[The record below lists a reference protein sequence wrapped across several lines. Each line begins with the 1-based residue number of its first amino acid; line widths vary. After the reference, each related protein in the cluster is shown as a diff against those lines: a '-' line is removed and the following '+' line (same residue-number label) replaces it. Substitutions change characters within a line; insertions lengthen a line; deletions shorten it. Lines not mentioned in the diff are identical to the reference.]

1 MYKLKLICV
10 VVLLTVGVI
19 SCNSSSNCNGEILC
33 QQKNTKILN
42 AVMELNNIGQKVHCT
57 KDRPEIIEQVETVI
71 NKIESSEEL
80 ATLAAIARS
89 LQVYESNQIPT
100 CRNSR
105 SDNVFDQ
112 AYWIC
117 IKKLS
122 KSSESKSKEY
132 LQKIK
137 ESSFLITSEERQ
149 LFDEI
154 LEK

>member
-1 MYKLKLICV
+1 MDKLKLICV
-10 VVLLTVGVI
+10 VILLTIGVI
-19 SCNSSSNCNGEILC
+19 SCNSTSNCNSENFC

-42 AVMELNNIGQKVHCT
+42 AVTELNNIGQKVHCNG
-57 KDRPEIIEQVETVI
+57 DRPEIIDQVETVV
-71 NKIESSEEL
+71 NKIDSSEEL
-80 ATLAAIARS
+80 STLAAIARS

-112 AYWIC
+112 AFWIC

-122 KSSESKSKEY
+122 KSSENNSKEY
-132 LQKIK
+132 LQKLR
-137 ESSFLITSEERQ
+137 ESSFLITGEKQ